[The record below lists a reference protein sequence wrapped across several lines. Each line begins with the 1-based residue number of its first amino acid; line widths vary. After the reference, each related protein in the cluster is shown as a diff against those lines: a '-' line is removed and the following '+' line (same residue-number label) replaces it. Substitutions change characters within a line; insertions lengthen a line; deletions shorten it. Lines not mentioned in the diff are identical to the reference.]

1 MTMNLKLPT
10 IPIEVRLSLMCG
22 LLFAAVFTP
31 FSAASPWIF
40 HDPVFRTAIE
50 RPNAQLEFLA
60 GGFNGCEGPAW
71 IASADE
77 PDGGYLR
84 FGAVHTDV
92 AFRWDSQFGLR
103 GLRSPSNE
111 ASAFQPYP
119 DGATIVAEQR
129 TRRLVRYEPDGRVT
143 ILVDS
148 WQGKRLN
155 RPNDLRVKSDGT
167 IWFTD
172 PDYLYKQRP
181 HEIKELPGQYVFR
194 LDPVTRELN
203 PVETG
208 LTLPNGIAFSPDE
221 TLLYIGDSGSG
232 AVDRWQVNPDG
243 SLGPRQPFVRPRHG
257 TPDGVTC
264 DAQGNVWIAGG
275 RAVEVFSR
283 SGRLLAELPLPGK
296 RPAAT
301 AFGGSRGEW
310 LFVCT
315 REAVYRLAI
324 IPLH

>member
-1 MTMNLKLPT
+1 MTMNLPMP
-10 IPIEVRLSLMCG
+10 PIQARLRLVCVLVSTVVLIQC
-22 LLFAAVFTP
+22 
-31 FSAASPWIF
+31 SAGSPWTF
-40 HDPVFRTAIE
+40 HDQVFRAAIE
-50 RPNAQLEFLA
+50 RPGAQLEFLA

-71 IASADE
+71 IASVDE

-111 ASAFQPYP
+111 ASAFQLYP

-155 RPNDLRVKSDGT
+155 RPNDLRVKRDGT

-194 LDPVTRELN
+194 LDPATRELK

-221 TLLYIGDSGSG
+221 SLLYIGDSGSG
-232 AVDRWQVNPDG
+232 AVDRWRVNPNG
-243 SLGPRQPFVRPRHG
+243 SLGPRKPFVRPRHG

-264 DAQGNVWIAGG
+264 DAHGNVWIAGG
-275 RAVEVFSR
+275 RAVEVFSP
-283 SGRLLAELPLPGK
+283 SGQLLAEVTLPGK

-301 AFGGSRGEW
+301 AFGGSRSEW

-324 IPLH
+324 TPLN